1 MAFRRVVIVVG
12 LLAAV
17 IAGSLPSKSSAQT
30 QNSGVLLYDPVP
42 MDSADPYAIQ
52 PNGYFTPVQPLS
64 PIRNG
69 FRLIANPV
77 PYRGRMF
84 FRGEYLG
91 WMLDP
96 MNTPAL
102 VTTSPAGTPQ
112 AQAGVLG
119 NPTTTTLFG
128 GEIND
133 QFRSGFRV
141 QGGWYV
147 DPSRYWGI
155 GGDYYQL
162 FNGGDTFAASTADNA
177 ILARPFYDIVAGRE
191 RANLVSFPAVADG
204 DLAIDTE
211 TKLRSFGLHIQ
222 ADALN
227 APGAQSQI
235 ASDCAREPRLDWI
248 LGYRNVR
255 LEDRIAF
262 TENIVSLLP
271 APNNGTLNLNESFKT
286 ENTFQGIEIGAIRE
300 VPFGRFWFETV
311 TKVALG
317 TNAQKVIINGSTV
330 LTEAGVP
337 ATYPGGLL
345 TQRSN
350 IGTFE
355 RDQFCLVP
363 ELGATLGFHVTPR
376 FSVNVGYSF
385 VYISNVVRAGD
396 QIDRDLNPGLIPIEV
411 NPLTGPLRP
420 QFLFRQG
427 DFFAHGVTAGADL
440 RF

>member
-1 MAFRRVVIVVG
+1 MIGA

-17 IAGSLPSKSSAQT
+17 ICGLQPGELLAQT

-52 PNGYFTPVQPLS
+52 PNGYFTPVQPLA

-69 FRLIANPV
+69 FRLISNPV

-102 VTTSPAGTPQ
+102 VTTSPTGTAQ
-112 AQAGVLG
+112 AQSGVLG
-119 NPTTTTLFG
+119 NPLTRTLFG

-133 QFRSGFRV
+133 DFRQGFRV

-147 DPSRYWGI
+147 DPTRYWGI
-155 GGDYYQL
+155 GGDYYQV
-162 FNGGDTFAASTADNA
+162 FSGGDTFNASSADYD
-177 ILARPFYDIVAGRE
+177 ILARPFFDIIAGRE
-191 RANLVSFPAVADG
+191 RANLVSYPAVVDG
-204 DLAIDTE
+204 ELGIDTE
-211 TKLRSFGLHIQ
+211 TKLQSFGIHIQ

-227 APGAQSQI
+227 KPGAVTQI

-262 TENIVSLLP
+262 TENLVSLLP
-271 APNNGTLNLNESFKT
+271 PPNAGTLNLRESFAT
-286 ENTFQGIEIGAIRE
+286 ENAFQGIEIGAVRE
-300 VPFGRFWFETV
+300 IPFGRFWFETV
-311 TKVALG
+311 SKVALG
-317 TNAQKVIINGSTV
+317 TNAQTVTIAGSTV

-337 ATYPGGLL
+337 ETYPGGLL

-350 IGTFE
+350 IGSYE
-355 RDQFCLVP
+355 RNEFCLVQNWVQR
-363 ELGATLGFHVTPR
+363 LVFMSRHDSA
-376 FSVNVGYSF
+376 
-385 VYISNVVRAGD
+385 
-396 QIDRDLNPGLIPIEV
+396 
-411 NPLTGPLRP
+411 
-420 QFLFRQG
+420 
-427 DFFAHGVTAGADL
+427 
-440 RF
+440 